1 MTNIVLLFKRLSK
14 KWQKRK
20 TTQVRKKKKI
30 LDPKSKWERL
40 EKERKAKREE
50 LQVVMLEIRKV
61 TLKSLEVWVLVMLTH
76 AHPVH
81 SMSKISSS

>member
-1 MTNIVLLFKRLSK
+1 MLLFRRLFK

-40 EKERKAKREE
+40 VKERKARREE
-50 LQVVMLEIRKV
+50 QQVVMLEIKKV
-61 TLKSLEVWVLVMLTH
+61 TLKSWEVWVLEMLTH
-76 AHPVH
+76 AHPVR

>member
-1 MTNIVLLFKRLSK
+1 MLLFKRLSK

-30 LDPKSKWERL
+30 LDLKSKWERL
-40 EKERKAKREE
+40 VKERKARREE
-50 LQVVMLEIRKV
+50 QQVVMLEIKKV
-61 TLKSLEVWVLVMLTH
+61 TLKSWEVWALEMLTH
-76 AHPVH
+76 AHPVR